1 MPSRHDH
8 HFMLDWKGCGEQAP
22 SPFSTVAMS
31 MYGLVSRRRHI
42 RWLALLL
49 AGLFWFGLLS
59 SAAYSVSAQGGNG
72 IAEPAEGS
80 VISGVVVI
88 NGTAQHASFLRYE
101 IAFRQVGSEF
111 GWISFAQGDQ
121 PVVAGTLAI
130 WDTSVGQN
138 VNAPVFPDGAYEL
151 RLRVVR
157 QDFNYDEYF
166 VTGLTIS
173 NSEPTPTP
181 TADATQSVGEQPA
194 PTLPAATTVP
204 DILPTLTPF
213 PTPSPQAT
221 PVAAVDA
228 GGPAGPDS
236 EASQGVFAQLAAIE
250 TGRFRDAFWR
260 GVQIALFIFV
270 ALALYILLRGAGRR
284 LWRLLMTHLTR

>member
-1 MPSRHDH
+1 MRSRHGH
-8 HFMLDWKGCGEQAP
+8 YFMLDWKGCGESGP
-22 SPFSTVAMS
+22 LPFSTVTMR
-31 MYGLVSRRRHI
+31 MNGIVFRQPPI
-42 RWLALLL
+42 RWLLLWLTMLLALVL
-49 AGLFWFGLLS
+49 AGLPAG
-59 SAAYSVSAQGGNG
+59 VKAQGANG
-72 IAEPAEGS
+72 ITEPAEGS
-80 VISGVVVI
+80 VISGVVLI
-88 NGTAQHASFLRYE
+88 NGTAQDASFLRYE

-121 PVVAGTLAI
+121 AVVAGTLAI

-173 NSEPTPTP
+173 NGEPTPTP
-181 TADATQSVGEQPA
+181 TADATQGAGQLPA
-194 PTLPAATTVP
+194 PTLPAATVVP
-204 DILPTLTPF
+204 DFLPTLTPF

-228 GGPAGPDS
+228 GEPAGNEPTGND
-236 EASQGVFAQLAAIE
+236 GLFAQLAAID
-250 TGRFRDAFWR
+250 TGRFGEAFWQ
-260 GVQIALFIFV
+260 GVQIALFLFV

-284 LWRLLMTHLTR
+284 LWRLLMTRLTQ